1 MYLVQD
7 LCGIVANARGK
18 EAGKEG
24 REGGREEGKE
34 GLEGIVRYVG
44 KFLGESCYEDV
55 SDTFARLKL

>member
-34 GLEGIVRYVG
+34 GL
-44 KFLGESCYEDV
+44 
-55 SDTFARLKL
+55 